1 MINKTRKRYRAQRAG
16 SEYNYGRS
24 KRKCPRV
31 WDDKKVDTGLF
42 SNYAL
47 KSHIKNCSCNANRTD
62 IHYDTRFFNCSK
74 QKGVTLKSPR
84 HAKNAEQKNFISD
97 VFNLYKARDPLHPK
111 FDKNHLN
118 RLFTKY
124 KTIDIDP
131 YVKQF
136 VIDYIQDVMEMGR
149 SFDPS
154 DVETTNPKV
163 QSKGVAGEKYAQF
176 IKPNVGEQ
184 LIDSSYLDKIVKNIE
199 KFKITLQGYKGY
211 EFNRSTFE
219 ESLKKREISLIKN
232 YMN

>member
-1 MINKTRKRYRAQRAG
+1 
-16 SEYNYGRS
+16 
-24 KRKCPRV
+24 
-31 WDDKKVDTGLF
+31 
-42 SNYAL
+42 
-47 KSHIKNCSCNANRTD
+47 
-62 IHYDTRFFNCSK
+62 
-74 QKGVTLKSPR
+74 
-84 HAKNAEQKNFISD
+84 
-97 VFNLYKARDPLHPK
+97 
-111 FDKNHLN
+111 
-118 RLFTKY
+118 
-124 KTIDIDP
+124 
-131 YVKQF
+131 
-136 VIDYIQDVMEMGR
+136 MEMGR